1 MALQTATVKPG
12 AEEAAD
18 AELRFC
24 FRVVSPARSY
34 VLQAADDLEAVEW
47 MECIHVS
54 CVLGLPQPAACWSNN
69 MHSCHVLETHILTAE
84 IRLLCNLKTSVGG

>member
-24 FRVVSPARSY
+24 FRVVSPTRSY

-47 MECIHVS
+47 MECIQVILAWG
-54 CVLGLPQPAACWSNN
+54 VLSQLLLA
-69 MHSCHVLETHILTAE
+69 TAWPPYF
-84 IRLLCNLKTSVGG
+84 TSRHFDCCAVEELVGG

>member
-1 MALQTATVKPG
+1 MQSPSGRQEKKDSRDTPQNTVALQTATVKPG

-47 MECIHVS
+47 MECIQVTCS
-54 CVLGLPQPAACWSNN
+54 RGC
-69 MHSCHVLETHILTAE
+69 
-84 IRLLCNLKTSVGG
+84 

>member
-1 MALQTATVKPG
+1 VALQTATVKPG

-18 AELRFC
+18 AELQFC

-47 MECIHVS
+47 MECIQVTNARGMLS
-54 CVLGLPQPAACWSNN
+54 QQLLAMARPPCFRSSQFDCCAVEEWLG
-69 MHSCHVLETHILTAE
+69 
-84 IRLLCNLKTSVGG
+84 G